1 MVVPLALDAPTLL
14 ALVHPYAFKNVC
26 KAVHYVAKLREYV
39 GSLPAGG
46 EKEGTAKK
54 VLVDLVDCSGVD
66 FAALDTLLADC
77 AAELNNLNGE
87 YVDMSS
93 CDTLSFAILSS
104 G

>member
-1 MVVPLALDAPTLL
+1 VVVSLDAPSLL
-14 ALVHPYAFKNVC
+14 ALAHPYALKNVN

-46 EKEGTAKK
+46 EKEGTAKR

-66 FAALDTLLADC
+66 FAALDGLLADC
-77 AAELNNLNGE
+77 AAELNYLNGGC
-87 YVDMSS
+87 VDS
-93 CDTLSFAILSS
+93 LKRPVVPKYAIIYS